1 MDMMT
6 PPTGPVMHRGPKV
19 FTMGLLA
26 MIFSGCAPAGFV
38 LGLIAMSWGRSDLDR
53 MSAGLIDREGYS
65 LTVAGRIMGIVGA
78 ILSAVSLLYW
88 VPFLFIMIAGALSA
102 PR

>member
-26 MIFSGCAPAGFV
+26 MIFSGCAPAGLV
-38 LGLIAMSWGRSDLDR
+38 LGLMAMSWGKSDLDQ
-53 MSAGLIDREGYS
+53 MKAGRLDREGYS
-65 LTVAGRIMGIVGA
+65 LTVAGRILGIVGA

-88 VPFLFIMIAGALSA
+88 ALFLFIMIAGAASA